1 MCSSNI
7 LKFSIIE
14 KIRVEKKMYEIL
26 DLLKT
31 KKNKGSWAIFLT
43 LPIVL
48 VSLISKYSNNKL
60 FQNIVKL

>member
-7 LKFSIIE
+7 LTFSIIE
-14 KIRVEKKMYEIL
+14 KIRVEKKMSEILCDGTEIL

-31 KKNKGSWAIFLT
+31 KKKGCWAISLT

-48 VSLISKYSNNKL
+48 VSLISKCSNNKL
-60 FQNIVKL
+60 F